1 MLERLKLGL
10 KRTKDSLKQKIEQV
24 IHRSTAIDENFYDD
38 LEEALLLADVGSTTA
53 SSIIE
58 KVRERYRREKPA
70 DNEGM
75 VALVCNVL
83 ENILTEGATANPP
96 FIQDLNVIMVMG
108 VNGTGKT
115 TSIGKLARYYKDAGR
130 NVMIA
135 ACDTF
140 RAAAVDQLEIWA
152 NRANVPI
159 IRQRDGTDPSA
170 VMYDA
175 VQAARARGVE
185 ILIVDTAGRLH
196 TQVNLMRELQKIRR
210 VAFEKANV
218 ESLRSWLV
226 LDSTIGQNSLN
237 QVKLFNDAVPVD
249 GLILTK
255 LDGTA
260 RGGVVFSIVNEMK
273 IPIVFV
279 GVGEQA
285 EDLMPFDPAE
295 FARVLLGDKLDN
307 NNSDSSS

>member
-24 IHRSTAIDENFYDD
+24 IHRSVAIDENFYEN
-38 LEEALLLADVGSTTA
+38 LEEALLLADVGATTA
-53 SSIIE
+53 ASIIE
-58 KVRERYRREKPA
+58 KVRERYRQDKPA
-70 DNEGM
+70 DNDAM
-75 VALVCNVL
+75 ITLVCNVL
-83 ENILTEGATANPP
+83 EDILTGGAAQNPP
-96 FIQDLNVIMVMG
+96 FIQGLNVIMVMG

-115 TSIGKLARYYKDAGR
+115 TSIGKLVRYYKDAGH

-152 NRANVPI
+152 DRAGVPI
-159 IRQRDGTDPSA
+159 IRQREGTDPSA

-175 VQAARARGVE
+175 VQAARARGVD

-260 RGGVVFSIVNEMK
+260 RGGIVFSIVNEMK

-285 EDLMPFDPAE
+285 EDLMPFDPSE
-295 FARVLLGDKLDN
+295 FARALLGDSLKSESEAPN
-307 NNSDSSS
+307 